1 MPTTR
6 MLTGLQAYTTIAQ
19 LLLDPLSTSRDI
31 AHRYGNF
38 TGISLS
44 ALKKRPPTFHVV
56 GSIYAEGILK
66 NYDTFRNGGIIVKGY
81 RNSTHNHLRQG
92 YFSANGAE
100 YEHYIK
106 LFGPLFRKKL
116 VEEVYPVIAEI
127 VTDQMDRWPTGE
139 VINIIP
145 RVNTLMKHLAS
156 QGMFRDPD
164 IIRGIRAADM
174 VEQHGRL
181 SGASIAGLIAAR
193 YGRPPFSRLHRQAK
207 ATYDAI
213 IEWGKTR
220 DGLEPRSD
228 VLSTIAN
235 APDEFG
241 RPASADRI
249 AGYGW
254 TMLGASYD
262 TSTSIL
268 TWLLVFISTHPE
280 VARKLHE
287 EVRDYQRI
295 SPSDIST
302 IMNLPYLDGVIKEA
316 LRLVPPAPIQRR
328 KTHADAEL
336 VGHPIPA
343 GSQILI
349 SAWMTNRDED
359 LYPDPDQFV
368 PERWSGLSRSP
379 YQWLTF
385 SAGPR
390 RCLGIWFA
398 LAFLKTIIAS
408 VIARWRPEIPD
419 GSKVSMKVAVTVRP
433 GREVPIILNKPD
445 GNYRASRLTG
455 NVHKYLRISELHR
468 G

>member
-1 MPTTR
+1 MPTAT
-6 MLTGLQAYTTIAQ
+6 MLTGLQAYSTIAQ
-19 LLLDPLSTSRDI
+19 LLLDPLSTSRYI
-31 AHRYGNF
+31 ADRHGNF

-44 ALKKRPPTFHVV
+44 ALKQRPPTFHVV
-56 GSIYAEGILK
+56 GSIYAEEIFK
-66 NYDTFRNGGIIVKGY
+66 NHDVFRNGGIIVKGY
-81 RNSTHNHLRQG
+81 RDSIHNRLRQG

-100 YEHYIK
+100 YEHYVK
-106 LFGPLFRKKL
+106 LFGPLFRKKV
-116 VEEVYPVIAEI
+116 VEDVYPIIADV
-127 VTDQMDRWPTGE
+127 VTDQLDRWPTGE
-139 VINIIP
+139 AIDIIP
-145 RVNTLMKHLAS
+145 RINTLMKHLAS

-174 VEQHGRL
+174 VERHGRL
-181 SGASIAGLIAAR
+181 SGASLIGLLAAR
-193 YGRPPFSRLHRQAK
+193 YGRPPFSKLHRQAK

-213 IEWGKTR
+213 VEWGETR
-220 DGLEPRSD
+220 DGLEPRTD

-241 RPASADRI
+241 RPASADRV

-287 EVRDYQRI
+287 EVRDHHRV
-295 SPSDIST
+295 SPSDIGT
-302 IMNLPYLDGVIKEA
+302 IMNLPYLDGVIREA

-328 KTHADAEL
+328 KTYADAEIL
-336 VGHPIPA
+336 GHHIPS
-343 GSQILI
+343 GSQLLI
-349 SAWMTNRDED
+349 SAWMTNRDGD
-359 LYPDPDQFV
+359 LYPDPDRFI
-368 PERWSGLSRSP
+368 PERWSGITRSP

-408 VIARWRPEIPD
+408 VMARWRPEIPD

-433 GREVPIILNKPD
+433 WRQVPIVLNRPD
-445 GNYRASRLTG
+445 GNFRASRLGG
-455 NVHKYLRISELHR
+455 NIHKYLQISDLHR
-468 G
+468 E

>member
-1 MPTTR
+1 MQMSTGTR
-6 MLTGLQAYTTIAQ
+6 LKGLQAYGAIAQ
-19 LLLDPLSTSRDI
+19 LLFDPLSASRAITSR
-31 AHRYGNF
+31 HGNF
-38 TGISLS
+38 TEISLS
-44 ALKKRPPTFHVV
+44 TRKKRAPIFHVV
-56 GSIYAEGILK
+56 GSQYAEQILK

-106 LFGPLFRKKL
+106 LFGPLFRKKI
-116 VEEVYPVIAEI
+116 VEEVYPVISE
-127 VTDQMDRWPTGE
+127 VVMDQLDRWPTDE

-145 RVNTLMKHLAS
+145 RINILMKILAS

-164 IIRGIRAADM
+164 IVKGIHAANM

-181 SGASIAGLIAAR
+181 SGASLASLIAAK
-193 YGRPPFSRLHRQAK
+193 YGRPPFSKLHRQAK

-213 IEWGKTR
+213 VDWGKTR
-220 DGLEPRSD
+220 DGFEAKSD
-228 VLSTIAN
+228 VLSTITN

-241 RPASADRI
+241 QSASADRI

-268 TWLLVFISTHPE
+268 TWLLVLIATHPD

-287 EVRDYQRI
+287 EVSGYDSI
-295 SPSDIST
+295 SPSDISV
-302 IMNLPYLDGVIKEA
+302 IMNLPFLDGVIKEA

-328 KTHADAEL
+328 KTHTDTEIL
-336 VGHPIPA
+336 GHEIPV
-343 GSQILI
+343 GSQMLI
-349 SAWMTNRDED
+349 SAWMTNRDAV
-359 LYPDPDQFV
+359 LYPDPDRFV
-368 PERWSGLSRSP
+368 PERWSSISRSP

-408 VIARWRPEIPD
+408 VMARWQPEIPD
-419 GSKVSMKVAVTVRP
+419 GSAVSMKVAVTVRP
-433 GREVPIILNKPD
+433 GRELPVMLKRLD
-445 GNYRASRLTG
+445 GNYRTSRLTG
-455 NVHKYLRISELHR
+455 NIHKYLQIVD
-468 G
+468 